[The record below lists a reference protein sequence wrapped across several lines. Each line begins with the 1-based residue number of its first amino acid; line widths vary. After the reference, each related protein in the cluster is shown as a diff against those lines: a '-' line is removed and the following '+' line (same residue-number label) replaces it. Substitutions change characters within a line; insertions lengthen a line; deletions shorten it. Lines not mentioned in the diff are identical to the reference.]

1 MEDLNA
7 LAAVIG
13 ERLKARKQTVAV
25 AESSAGGLVS
35 AALLGVAGASAYYL
49 GASVIYTAKA
59 RELLLGVPKDAVAG
73 MRSQTEEWAL
83 MLARNARER
92 FDATWGLGETG
103 SAGPT
108 GSYGL
113 PPGRSWVA
121 LTGPQEI
128 ALLLETGSPDRL
140 ANMNAFAAATLRLLE
155 QATA

>member
-113 PPGRSWVA
+113 PPGRTWVA

-128 ALLLETGSPDRL
+128 ALLLETGSSDRL